1 MIADCALRW
10 RIGHQPNLIDVEP
23 APAAIRVAARGLY
36 SQSTT
41 AHLIVYLAS
50 LASMSGDLGGH
61 KMVVG
66 QDMPFR
72 RDREPCSPALQR
84 YFGRQRAALAK
95 MTCEFM
101 PDHAHVELEVED
113 AIRVVAREVAKP
125 VLGSIWPGLVTRSA
139 PCLIGVVGPVEI

>member
-1 MIADCALRW
+1 
-10 RIGHQPNLIDVEP
+10 
-23 APAAIRVAARGLY
+23 
-36 SQSTT
+36 
-41 AHLIVYLAS
+41 
-50 LASMSGDLGGH
+50 
-61 KMVVG
+61 MVVG

-95 MTCEFM
+95 MPCEFM
-101 PDHAHVELEVED
+101 PDHAHVELNVED

-139 PCLIGVVGPVEI
+139 ACLIDVLGPDEIWYGARQNSNTGTRELVRRQRWNSTTLGDKQAFCHMVSP